1 MRKDAMD
8 DQYDAIGEAGLHFFG
23 KVSASIAHEIKNV
36 LAIISENAGLLEDL
50 SFAAQRG
57 AAIDPERLNKA
68 CRQFTKQIHRA
79 DTIMKNMSRFAHS
92 VDNFQAR
99 VDLCELTG
107 LVANL
112 AGRLAAMRKLT
123 IQVEQPKAPLVF
135 SGNPFLLQ
143 NLIWLC
149 LEFAFKATNADSTL
163 LLIPEGV
170 DNGITLRICGIDS
183 LDEGFSG
190 KMPTGSDDLLAALGA
205 RLSANFNSKELILHL
220 A

>member
-1 MRKDAMD
+1 MKVH
-8 DQYDAIGEAGLHFFG
+8 YDVVGEAGLHFFG

-57 AAIDPERLNKA
+57 SAIDPERLNKA

-79 DTIMKNMSRFAHS
+79 DGIMKNMSRFAHS
-92 VDNFQAR
+92 VDNFEAQ
-99 VDLCELTG
+99 VDLYELTS

-112 AGRLAAMRKLT
+112 AGRLAAMRKLA
-123 IQVEQPKAPLVF
+123 IQVEKPKTSATF

-149 LEFAFKATNADSTL
+149 LEFAFKSTAANSTL

-170 DNGITLRICGIDS
+170 GGEMTLRICGIEGIE
-183 LDEGFSG
+183 EGFTE
-190 KMPTGSDDLLAALGA
+190 KMPAGSEDLMAALGA
-205 RLSANFNSKELILHL
+205 KLSANCHSKELILHL